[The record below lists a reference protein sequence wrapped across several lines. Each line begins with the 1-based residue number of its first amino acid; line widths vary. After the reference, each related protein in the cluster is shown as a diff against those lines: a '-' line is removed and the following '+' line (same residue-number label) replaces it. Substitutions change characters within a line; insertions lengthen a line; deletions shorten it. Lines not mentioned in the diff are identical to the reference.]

1 MKTGKASEYAIILK
15 VSFIAG
21 HLSKNVF
28 KMYSD
33 VFKMY
38 SDVFQMYSLIVF
50 RFLLVY
56 PSLPEICA

>member
-33 VFKMY
+33 VFEMY
-38 SDVFQMYSLIVF
+38 SVVFQMYSLIAIQA
-50 RFLLVY
+50 L
-56 PSLPEICA
+56 